1 VIAPRS
7 KALFEEA
14 KRLLPG
20 GVNSPVRAFRAVGGD
35 PLVIER
41 ASGCRLFDVDGNA
54 YIDYVGSWGPMIV
67 GHAHPAVVKAIQEAA
82 GLGVS
87 YGAPT
92 PWETELAGMV
102 VEAIPSIEM
111 VRFVNSGT
119 EATMS
124 AIRLARGVTGRD
136 RIVKFEGCYHGH
148 ADSLLVKAGSGA
160 MTFGVPD
167 SLGVP
172 ADLARQ
178 TISLPYNDSDAVRAA
193 FQSIGKEIA
202 CLIVEP
208 VAGNMGVV
216 PPTLG
221 FLEALREVTA
231 AHGSLLIFDE
241 VMTGFRLGR
250 GGAQA
255 LYRIRPDLT
264 CLGKIIGGG
273 LPVGAYGG
281 ARWIMEQV
289 APLGKVYQA
298 GTLSGNPLAMRAGI
312 ETLRLLEDPGFYER
326 LEARGKQLEEG
337 LRELAA
343 QAGIALQC
351 QRVGSMFTPFFVKNG
366 VVDYQTARAA
376 DTDRYAGF
384 FRTMLEAGIHLAP
397 SQFEAGFLSDA
408 HTAADIETTLVAA
421 KAAFAALRG
430 R

>member
-1 VIAPRS
+1 MIAPRS

-216 PPTLG
+216 PPKLG
-221 FLEALREVTA
+221 FLEALREVTT

-241 VMTGFRLGR
+241 VMTEFRLGQ
-250 GGAQA
+250 GGTQA

-312 ETLRLLEDPGFYER
+312 ETLRLLEDPEFYER

-351 QRVGSMFTPFFVKNG
+351 QRVGSMFTPFFTKNG